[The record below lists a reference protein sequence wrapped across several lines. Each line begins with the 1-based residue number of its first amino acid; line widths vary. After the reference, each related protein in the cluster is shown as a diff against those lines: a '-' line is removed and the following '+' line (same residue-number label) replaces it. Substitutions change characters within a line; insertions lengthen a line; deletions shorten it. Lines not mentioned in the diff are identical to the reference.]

1 MRRPDLDIFPSC
13 SRTVSFSLSLPLLVG
28 NFLPFFFSFVFLA
41 WFTNLLLLFQKIPN
55 FDSPQIL
62 YSSSRSA
69 LSLSDLSAASTK
81 RHFLIIFHSF
91 SLSLFFF
98 FFFRYPPNPPHSMFS
113 TETMQRFKMGFPD
126 YIQALEEERRKIQ
139 VFPKELP
146 LSLELITQG
155 NQTKLNKNTPFVS
168 FC

>member
-28 NFLPFFFSFVFLA
+28 NFLSFFFSFVFLA

-81 RHFLIIFHSF
+81 RHFLIIFHSL
-91 SLSLFFF
+91 SLSSFFSSSSATHPIHPIPCFPPRQCSASRWDSLTTSKHWKKNAVRFRCSPKSFLF
-98 FFFRYPPNPPHSMFS
+98 PWSSSH
-113 TETMQRFKMGFPD
+113 K
-126 YIQALEEERRKIQ
+126 
-139 VFPKELP
+139 V
-146 LSLELITQG
+146 
-155 NQTKLNKNTPFVS
+155 TKQN
-168 FC
+168 